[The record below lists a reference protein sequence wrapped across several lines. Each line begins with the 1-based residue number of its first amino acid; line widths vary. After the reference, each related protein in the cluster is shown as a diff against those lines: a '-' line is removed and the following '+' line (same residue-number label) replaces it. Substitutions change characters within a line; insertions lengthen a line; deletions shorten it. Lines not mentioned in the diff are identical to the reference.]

1 MNFISKK
8 FSELSGREVYEI
20 LKARMKV
27 FLIEQNIV
35 CLDTDDV
42 DYDAL
47 HCFLSEDG
55 EILAYLRAFYSKPDT
70 VTIGRVLTI
79 THGVGHGK
87 RLMKESIEAIKKIMP
102 CKRLA
107 LHSQTH
113 ASGFYEKFG
122 FLPFGDE
129 FSEEGVPHI
138 MMKREIER

>member
-1 MNFISKK
+1 MNFICKN
-8 FSELSGREVYEI
+8 FSELSNCEVYEI

-27 FLIEQNIV
+27 FLLEQNIV

-47 HCFLSEDG
+47 HCYLTENG
-55 EILAYLRAFYSKPDT
+55 EMLAYLRAFYSSPDT

-87 RLMKESIEAIKKIMP
+87 ALTEKSIEAIKEKMP
-102 CKRLA
+102 CKEIR

-113 ASGFYEKFG
+113 AAEFYRKFGFYEIG
-122 FLPFGDE
+122 EEFL
-129 FSEEGVPHI
+129 EEGVPHI
-138 MMKREIER
+138 EMRKELL